1 MLIMM
6 FLLQLRMRLLQD
18 YCEADSELNHS
29 DLARVDVCV
38 CVCVFVLVCMICT
51 DKKLLNIQ

>member
-38 CVCVFVLVCMICT
+38 FVLVLVCMICS